1 MIDEKEIP
9 DEQVEQVSEPEIADI
24 PEKDTQVVETTPEK
38 QPTET
43 EVNPGKDT
51 LPNKVDLAAE
61 NNIKALRQKAARL
74 ERENQEFQNRFRQ
87 QEQMR
92 YQQPQYQQAPQT
104 QVSQE
109 EEDLSLNLGTDDL
122 AEGKHLSKLDKKL
135 TRQEQKYAKQQEETA
150 KTLQQMQNLL
160 IESNLK
166 EEFPDIK
173 QVITKENMET
183 LRELHP
189 DIGEVIDAAPNY
201 YSKTKVAYK
210 MLKSLNIAR
219 DDSFDKDK
227 ERIHANAT
235 KPKSLSSLATTKSDS
250 PLTQV
255 NAWQG
260 EMTKAETD
268 RLWKEI
274 CDSTKNR

>member
-9 DEQVEQVSEPEIADI
+9 VRDESLNEEIAEI
-24 PEKDTQVVETTPEK
+24 LEAPEATPEKEPSEVETTPEK
-38 QPTET
+38 EPRVSQQESP
-43 EVNPGKDT
+43 
-51 LPNKVDLAAE
+51 KVDSVAE

-74 ERENQEFQNRFRQ
+74 ERENLEYQNRFRQ

-92 YQQPQYQQAPQT
+92 YAQPQYQPQAPQP
-104 QVSQE
+104 QE
-109 EEDLSLNLGTDDL
+109 EEDLSLNIGTDDL
-122 AEGKHLSKLDKKL
+122 AEGKHISKLDKKL
-135 TRQEQKYAKQQEETA
+135 TRQDQKYAKQQEETA

-160 IESNLK
+160 IEANLK

-201 YSKTKVAYK
+201 YNKTKVAYK

-219 DDSFDKDK
+219 DDSFDKEK
-227 ERIHANAT
+227 ERIQANVS
-235 KPKSLSSLATTKSDS
+235 KPKSLSSLASTKSDS
-250 PLTQV
+250 PLTNV

-260 EMTKAETD
+260 EMTKAETA
-268 RLWKEI
+268 RLWKEM